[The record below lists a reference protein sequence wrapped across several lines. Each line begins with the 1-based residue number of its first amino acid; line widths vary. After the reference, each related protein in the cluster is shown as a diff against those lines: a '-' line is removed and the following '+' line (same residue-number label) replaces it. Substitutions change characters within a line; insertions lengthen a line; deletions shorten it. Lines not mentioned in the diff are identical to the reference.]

1 MALRKLLLRNKLDVK
16 TKALKDLRD
25 KDADFEKREKELE
38 DAINEMNEETSDED
52 REAVE
57 QQATEFQEKKEQH
70 ENSKKE
76 LEQEIAG
83 IEEELKAEE
92 EKTPAPAPKG
102 EERKRGNKMATRT
115 RFFGLD
121 RQERDAFFTDEN
133 LKSFLTEVRTCIKEK
148 RALANVGLIIPDVML
163 PLIKQVVQENSKLMK
178 YVTVKHV
185 AGTSRQNIM
194 GRNVCSIKRVRPWIQ
209 QYGNGR
215 V

>member
-57 QQATEFQEKKEQH
+57 QQATEFQEEKEQH

-83 IEEELKAEE
+83 IEEELKAEDPMRWVGEMNNIFSLAE
-92 EKTPAPAPKG
+92 EIVM
-102 EERKRGNKMATRT
+102 EEVIY
-115 RFFGLD
+115 
-121 RQERDAFFTDEN
+121 
-133 LKSFLTEVRTCIKEK
+133 S
-148 RALANVGLIIPDVML
+148 
-163 PLIKQVVQENSKLMK
+163 
-178 YVTVKHV
+178 
-185 AGTSRQNIM
+185 
-194 GRNVCSIKRVRPWIQ
+194 
-209 QYGNGR
+209 
-215 V
+215 

>member
-25 KDADFEKREKELE
+25 KDAVLRKEKKSWKMQ
-38 DAINEMNEETSDED
+38 INEMNEETSDED

-57 QQATEFQEKKEQH
+57 QQATEFQEEKEQH

-133 LKSFLTEVRTCIKEK
+133 LKSFLTEVRTCHQRKE
-148 RALANVGLIIPDVML
+148 
-163 PLIKQVVQENSKLMK
+163 S
-178 YVTVKHV
+178 
-185 AGTSRQNIM
+185 AGKCGIDYSRCNA
-194 GRNVCSIKRVRPWIQ
+194 STD
-209 QYGNGR
+209 
-215 V
+215 